1 MAERILIVEDED
13 TLRESLTRV
22 FLREGFDAD
31 SVRNAESALR
41 INEEKSYDLVI
52 TDIILPGISGIEL
65 LKRCREVNAEQS
77 VIIMT
82 AYGSVETAVEAL
94 RAGAYDYI
102 IKPIIHDEIIR
113 IVRNSFR
120 EKSLRRENIILKKQ
134 IDERYDFEHI
144 IGQSNAIISVIGE
157 VRKIA
162 DSRSNVLLL
171 GETGTG
177 KELFA
182 RGLHYHSSRRD
193 KPFVPINCSAIPENL
208 LESELFGYVKGS
220 FTGAVASKK
229 GLFEEADGG
238 TVFLDEIGDLN
249 QSLQAKLL
257 RVIDDH
263 EVRPV
268 GGVQSREIDIRFI
281 TATNRDIV
289 KMVKDGFFREDLY
302 YRINVVTLNVPPL
315 RERKE
320 DIIILAGHFLRKYS
334 SEIGKGVKFIDDAA
348 MKLLMD
354 YCWPGN
360 VRELKNIL
368 ERAVLIAEGNTVFPE
383 NLPVSLRSS
392 MPFVPESI
400 ERALSIEDYTKEFI
414 LIYQKKY
421 NEQQLSGMLGI
432 TRKSLWEKR
441 KKWGLSRKEQP
452 EHPLE

>member
-1 MAERILIVEDED
+1 
-13 TLRESLTRV
+13 
-22 FLREGFDAD
+22 
-31 SVRNAESALR
+31 
-41 INEEKSYDLVI
+41 
-52 TDIILPGISGIEL
+52 
-65 LKRCREVNAEQS
+65 
-77 VIIMT
+77 
-82 AYGSVETAVEAL
+82 
-94 RAGAYDYI
+94 
-102 IKPIIHDEIIR
+102 
-113 IVRNSFR
+113 
-120 EKSLRRENIILKKQ
+120 
-134 IDERYDFEHI
+134 
-144 IGQSNAIISVIGE
+144 
-157 VRKIA
+157 
-162 DSRSNVLLL
+162 
-171 GETGTG
+171 
-177 KELFA
+177 
-182 RGLHYHSSRRD
+182 
-193 KPFVPINCSAIPENL
+193 
-208 LESELFGYVKGS
+208 
-220 FTGAVASKK
+220 TGAVASKK

-238 TVFLDEIGDLN
+238 TVFLDEIGDLD

-268 GGVQSREIDIRFI
+268 GGVQTREIDIRFI

-320 DIIILAGHFLRKYS
+320 DIIILAGHFLQKYS

-354 YCWPGN
+354 YYWPGN